1 MSEVKIYRVI
11 GLALFGHDKYPEWRK
26 FVVETRAVGEKDA
39 LEKIY
44 SLMGSRHKL
53 KRSHIKILK
62 IEEISIDDVRDSV
75 VRELSRVEG
84 FEVV

>member
-1 MSEVKIYRVI
+1 MSEVKIFRVT
-11 GLALFGHDKYPEWRK
+11 GLALFGHDRYPEWRK
-26 FVVETRAVGEKDA
+26 FVIETRALGEKDA

-62 IEEISIDDVRDSV
+62 IEEISIDDVRDPV

>member
-1 MSEVKIYRVI
+1 VSEVKIFRVT
-11 GLALFGHDKYPEWRK
+11 GLALFGHDRYPEWRK
-26 FVVETRAVGEKDA
+26 FVIETRALGEKDA

-62 IEEISIDDVRDSV
+62 IEEISIDDVRDPV

>member
-1 MSEVKIYRVI
+1 MSEVKIFRVT
-11 GLALFGHDKYPEWRK
+11 GLALFGHDRYPEWRK
-26 FVVETRAVGEKDA
+26 FVIETRALGEKDA

-62 IEEISIDDVRDSV
+62 IEEISIDDVRDPV
-75 VRELSRVEG
+75 VRELSRIEG